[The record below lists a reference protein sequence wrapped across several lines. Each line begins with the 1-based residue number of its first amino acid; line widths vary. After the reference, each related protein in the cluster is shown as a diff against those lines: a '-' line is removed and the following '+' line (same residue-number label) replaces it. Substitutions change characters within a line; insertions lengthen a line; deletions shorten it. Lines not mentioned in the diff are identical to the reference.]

1 VTGCFGLCGSY
12 DYMLRFDCIDLIA
25 YEAASSALLAG
36 DVPLARF
43 DSFVVLREIKDEQP
57 APAEINP
64 PLRRAA

>member
-1 VTGCFGLCGSY
+1 
-12 DYMLRFDCIDLIA
+12 MLRFDCIDLIA

-57 APAEINP
+57 APAEITP